1 MFSVFFLLY
10 SVSKFCV
17 WKPDFSESACRMCV
31 SCMQLDRF
39 TSAFWDG
46 FFKKS
51 KHSKREKEKGEMF
64 VLLAFVLQC
73 SEPRSTLLLF
83 CFLLFSYCTLWPV
96 ENSYG
101 TLQLTKCF
109 KTFCISLNDVFIFA
123 FFVLLPLRFALYGD
137 MYSNLN
143 EGLVQC
149 YPPFPLFTLV
159 RVRPRPHYL
168 PKVSFTSPVERS
180 VMTLQTKAAGLQSFL
195 RGTAVLKGETP
206 SLSGAKLQKH
216 QLADS
221 NILYIWTSAKK
232 KSFYINYV
240 LISRLI
246 T

>member
-1 MFSVFFLLY
+1 
-10 SVSKFCV
+10 
-17 WKPDFSESACRMCV
+17 
-31 SCMQLDRF
+31 
-39 TSAFWDG
+39 
-46 FFKKS
+46 
-51 KHSKREKEKGEMF
+51 MF

-73 SEPRSTLLLF
+73 SEPRLTLLLF

-101 TLQLTKCF
+101 TLLQLTKCF

-123 FFVLLPLRFALYGD
+123 FFVSLPLRFALYGD

-159 RVRPRPHYL
+159 RVRPGPHYL

-206 SLSGAKLQKH
+206 SLSGAKLEKH